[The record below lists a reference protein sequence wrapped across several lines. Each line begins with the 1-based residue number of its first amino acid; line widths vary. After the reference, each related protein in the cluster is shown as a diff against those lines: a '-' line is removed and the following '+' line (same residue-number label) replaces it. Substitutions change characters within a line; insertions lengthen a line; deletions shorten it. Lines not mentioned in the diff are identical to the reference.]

1 MRAEADPLDP
11 ESRRQARHAA
21 WRELA
26 SVSPGMAAWGLVTG
40 VAMAKSG
47 LPLWAAL
54 AMSLSVYA
62 GSAQLAVLPLLAA
75 QAPLWVIVATASCVN
90 LRFVIYSAQWRPYF
104 IHLPRGPRWLAGFL
118 TTDMGYALFMR
129 RYPEVPATA
138 AGREAMMTYFRSSAT
153 MNWIVWQTASIIGIL
168 AADRIPTHWGL
179 GFAGVLALLALA
191 YAAVRDLRTLAAA
204 LLAGACAVASYGL
217 PFKLNIVVAIVA
229 AVALGLGLDGH
240 GGGGRRPASGATPAG
255 PGPGRDGRL
264 QRATA

>member
-1 MRAEADPLDP
+1 MRAEAEPLDP
-11 ESRRQARHAA
+11 DSRRQARRAA
-21 WRELA
+21 WRELLA
-26 SVSPGMAAWGLVTG
+26 VSPGMAAWGLVTG

-75 QAPLWVIVATASCVN
+75 QAPLWVTLATATCVN

-104 IHLPRGPRWLAGFL
+104 IHLSRGRRMLAGYL

-129 RYPEVPATA
+129 RYPEAPSTA
-138 AGREAMMTYFRSSAT
+138 AGRAEMLSYFGTGAA
-153 MNWIVWQTASIIGIL
+153 MNWVVWQAASIIGIL

-229 AVALGLGLDGH
+229 AVALGLGLD
-240 GGGGRRPASGATPAG
+240 SGAGTPRRRSG
-255 PGPGRDGRL
+255 PGAAPAPAPAERALR
-264 QRATA
+264 RATA